1 MSRALP
7 IPRFIRRL
15 QALALLCALLL
26 PAGCLRAVAP
36 IPTRYYFNPGLER
49 PEKLFV
55 MLRGIGGGER
65 VFAREGLIDELFA
78 RGFPFDVA
86 APAAHFGYYRE
97 ETLGQRL
104 EADII
109 APARARGC
117 REIWLVG
124 TSMGGLGA
132 LMYLTDHPGEVDGV
146 ILLGPFLGWG
156 AVPEEIAAA
165 GGIASWQPGPVD
177 VTADWERF
185 LWAWL
190 KEYAARPDPV
200 PPIYLGYGH
209 SDFFFSQQQA
219 LARLLPAERVL
230 VVPGGHTYRTL
241 RLLWTA
247 ELDRLDAT
255 LRR

>member
-1 MSRALP
+1 MPQAFP
-7 IPRFIRRL
+7 FPRCCRRL
-15 QALALLCALLL
+15 SQLALLCALLL
-26 PAGCLRAVAP
+26 PAGCQTPVAP
-36 IPTRYYFNPGLER
+36 IPTRVYFNPAPQGA
-49 PEKLFV
+49 EKLMI
-55 MLRGIGGGER
+55 MLRGIGGDEEI
-65 VFAREGLIDELFA
+65 FDREGLIRELFV
-78 RGFPFDVA
+78 RGYPFDVV

-97 ETLGQRL
+97 ESLGQRL

-109 APARARGC
+109 APARARGY

-132 LMYLTDHPGEVDGV
+132 LMYLTAHPGEIAGV

-165 GGIASWQPGPVD
+165 GGIANWQPGAVD
-177 VTADWERF
+177 VKEDWERF

-200 PPIYLGYGH
+200 PPIYLGYGS
-209 SDFFFSQQQA
+209 SDFFFSQQEV

-230 VVPGGHTYRTL
+230 VVPGGHTYLTL